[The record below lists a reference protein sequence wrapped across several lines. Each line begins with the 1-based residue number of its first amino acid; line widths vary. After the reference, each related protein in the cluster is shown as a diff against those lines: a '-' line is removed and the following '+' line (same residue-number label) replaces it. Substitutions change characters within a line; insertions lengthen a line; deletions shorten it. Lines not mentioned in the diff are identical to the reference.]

1 MLCRLLLGGT
11 FLLSG
16 FVKVAD
22 PMGMAYKLEAY
33 AEALALPFAHSLL
46 PMEMAATALG
56 TVEFVLGLCLL
67 LGVNRRLTVGLSILA
82 TCVLT
87 ALTVWVYVAEPVQ
100 DCGCFGEAIT
110 LTNGETLAKNVVL
123 LVAALCLL

>member
-1 MLCRLLLGGT
+1 M
-11 FLLSG
+11 SG

-33 AEALALPFAHSLL
+33 AKALALPFAHSLL

-67 LGVNRRLTVGLSILA
+67 LGVIRRLTVGLSLLA
-82 TCVLT
+82 TCVRT
-87 ALTVWVYVAEPVQ
+87 ARSVWIYVV
-100 DCGCFGEAIT
+100 DS
-110 LTNGETLAKNVVL
+110 V
-123 LVAALCLL
+123 